1 MNTSIDMLGNILK
14 VGDEIIF
21 HTKRFGSHFDIASI
35 VKIEKDV
42 EQLTTQGSLK
52 CDEIYFKQR
61 RSTGIF
67 YTISKPNVDVI
78 KVIREKEII

>member
-1 MNTSIDMLGNILK
+1 MNTSTDMLGNILK

-42 EQLTTQGSLK
+42 KQLTTQGMLK
-52 CDEIYFKQR
+52 CDEIYFKQK

-67 YTISKPNVDVI
+67 LYN
-78 KVIREKEII
+78 